1 MTKLLLKFPG
11 PLVALTMILSV
22 AVPTDGSANT
32 GLANPA
38 ATYCIAQGGLYGIRD
53 GADGQFGVCRL
64 PDGTETDAWTY
75 FRQHHADQNSDKSVG
90 LADPAAVY
98 CGSIG
103 GDYDLTSSRCTLKD
117 GTSADAWEL
126 YRRAHGGNHQ
136 VVNPAAAYCLEIGGS
151 YKIEDTGSGQAG
163 ICTKPDGSSQ
173 DAWALFRA
181 ENPE

>member
-1 MTKLLLKFPG
+1 MTKRLLNSAG
-11 PLVALTMILSV
+11 PIAALTMAFSMALPAAS
-22 AVPTDGSANT
+22 SANT

-38 ATYCIAQGGLYGIRD
+38 ATYCIAQGGLYGIHD
-53 GADGQFGVCRL
+53 GPDGQSGICQL
-64 PDGTETDAWTY
+64 PDGTRIDAWTY
-75 FRQHHADQNSDKSVG
+75 FREHHAGTDGSKPVG
-90 LADPAAVY
+90 LANPAAVY

-103 GDYDLTSSRCTLKD
+103 GEYDLTTSRCALSD

-126 YRRAHGGNHQ
+126 YRKAHGKTHQ

-151 YKIEDTGSGQAG
+151 YKIKDTGSGQVG
-163 ICTKPDGSSQ
+163 ICTKPDGTSQ